1 MSVDDVARKVHGLR
15 HQIKL
20 FMHFDPVCEDAPHL
34 GVDLHL
40 RVDVIA
46 GATLAEKDMGRRP
59 RRLWPP
65 ERCSD
70 SKEVAW
76 GRWSGTK

>member
-1 MSVDDVARKVHGLR
+1 MR
-15 HQIKL
+15 
-20 FMHFDPVCEDAPHL
+20 FDPVGEDAPHL

-59 RRLWPP
+59 RRRWPP

-76 GRWSGTK
+76 GGAYGDRLGGIDAARSSRGRREG